1 MLCPFYA
8 TGVLEANF
16 IEPAHDKQGFERTTV
31 LARLEQRLN
40 AIQKKF
46 WCGFFCLMQLEN
58 LRWWKHLIY
67 GFIFVRSTNCQEVG
81 YAARRR
87 QPGSPVKVSHKE
99 KSTSGTGYGLGQCTT
114 NSPSTSGTGYGLRQ
128 CTTNSPAHESVEL
141 FTSWANQNRRGS
153 TSRGSK
159 PKSSVII
166 NKRSQPVGSAS
177 EDESFHEESPC
188 SDESQSQQDLT
199 PNGIRDQMFTG
210 LLSKVDFPFD
220 FSLAFCFLLYLM
232 HHLEKLNLSD
242 IWLYWVDS
250 VI

>member
-40 AIQKKF
+40 AIQKKY
-46 WCGFFCLMQLEN
+46 WCVFFCFMQLEN
-58 LRWWKHLIY
+58 LRWWKHLIN

-87 QPGSPVKVSHKE
+87 QPGSPVKVSRKE
-99 KSTSGTGYGLGQCTT
+99 KSTSGTGYC
-114 NSPSTSGTGYGLRQ
+114 LRQ
-128 CTTNSPAHESVEL
+128 CTTNSPAHEYVEQ

-159 PKSSVII
+159 PKSSVVI

-177 EDESFHEESPC
+177 EDESFHEASPC
-188 SDESQSQQDLT
+188 SDESQSQQDPT
-199 PNGIRDQMFTG
+199 SNGIRDQMFAG
-210 LLSKVDFPFD
+210 LPSKVDFPFD
-220 FSLAFCFLLYLM
+220 FSVLTCILFLALLHAPRRKIEFVRYLA
-232 HHLEKLNLSD
+232 LLS
-242 IWLYWVDS
+242 
-250 VI
+250 